1 MRKTSNRDSATFVES
16 QTPFKANNL
25 SGDFE
30 NGSFVVRSYEHY
42 PIFICKGGQWYENNN
57 TYSVSTAKQMTQC
70 SYYIRANA
78 IKKSTEELKAMINEC
93 KKEDSSLKFM
103 KAFLKLGEITSDKNE
118 TLADKVRYKEKIV
131 FATMR
136 ANIPQWETPRD
147 WDTISNED
155 KLKRLTELEK
165 VI

>member
-1 MRKTSNRDSATFVES
+1 MKKTSNRDSATFVEN

-25 SGDFE
+25 SADFE
-30 NGSFVVRSYEHY
+30 NGSYVVRSYKHY

-57 TYSVSTAKQMTQC
+57 RYSMSTAKQMTQC
-70 SYYIRANA
+70 GYSVRPNA
-78 IKKSTEELKAMINEC
+78 IKKSTEELRAIINDG
-93 KKEDSSLKFM
+93 KEDSSLKFM

-118 TLADKVRYKEKIV
+118 SLSDKVRYKEKIV

-136 ANIPQWETPRD
+136 ANIPQWETPSD

-155 KLKRLTELEK
+155 KLKRLTKLEK

>member
-1 MRKTSNRDSATFVES
+1 MKKIANKNSSTYVEN

-42 PIFICKGGQWYENNN
+42 PIFIFNNGQWFENDNR
-57 TYSVSTAKQMTQC
+57 YSVSTAKQMTQC
-70 SYYIRANA
+70 GYSIRPNA
-78 IKKSTEELKAMINEC
+78 IKKNTAELNEMINKNEN
-93 KKEDSSLKFM
+93 SSLKFM
-103 KAFLKLGEITSDKNE
+103 NAFLKLGELTSDNNE
-118 TLADKVRYKEKIV
+118 TLADKVNYKQKIV

-136 ANIPQWETPRD
+136 ANIPQWETPSD

-155 KLKRLTELEK
+155 KLKRLTKLEE

>member
-1 MRKTSNRDSATFVES
+1 MRKTSNRDSATFVEN

-30 NGSFVVRSYEHY
+30 NGSYVVRSYKHY

-57 TYSVSTAKQMTQC
+57 RYSMSTAKQMTQC
-70 SYYIRANA
+70 SYYIRENA
-78 IKKSTEELKAMINEC
+78 IKKSTEELRAIINDG
-93 KKEDSSLKFM
+93 KEDSSLKFM

-118 TLADKVRYKEKIV
+118 SLADRVKYKEKIV

-147 WDTISNED
+147 WNTISNED
-155 KLKRLTELEK
+155 KLKRLTKLEK